1 MYVCIY
7 MYVYIC
13 VCIYIYIYIKGLNL
27 KAPILS
33 QTNQNVSLEPNSCRK
48 RKYSALAPSGL

>member
-1 MYVCIY
+1 
-7 MYVYIC
+7 MYVYI
-13 VCIYIYIYIKGLNL
+13 YIYFKGLNL

-33 QTNQNVSLEPNSCRK
+33 QTNQNVSLEPNSCRE